1 MELADYD
8 IKRDKLFK
16 DFVRQKNIKSTTE
29 KIYVRR
35 LKFYCDF
42 VGLRPKQL
50 IEEAENEIKN
60 PNILPRDRKIK
71 SYLLDFIDYYRKKGK
86 SDGLIGDIVTTVKA
100 FYTHFEVTLPKVE
113 TPSNRKNQ
121 RNTLDEIITKK
132 HIKEAIKVCKPRDR
146 AIILLQ
152 LSTGFRASE
161 VRHLA
166 YKDYLDALNDYIT
179 VDEDEIFNISKIAKK
194 IKNIENP
201 IGTWRIQQIKTSKHI
216 ITFST
221 PESINAIVDYLLIR
235 EKDNK
240 PITNLKDPLFVTDR
254 HNNRISENGYSY
266 IFQRINQR
274 AGFGRDYKGEN
285 KGKHFFTSHKLRKYF
300 ASVLYK
306 NKLSQTKIDWML
318 GHSIKKVTEAYFLAD
333 IPTLKNQ
340 YMELMDELSIENV
353 ETTVLTTPAY
363 DSLIEKLD
371 EKEKELELV
380 NNRLSDYEKEKTSE
394 LNNLKSELLSLK
406 ESRDQQIVE
415 DNNWKQ
421 HLVETIEILS
431 DYADLENPELKKR
444 LKQATNNLNKIR

>member
-1 MELADYD
+1 MELTDYD

-16 DFVRQKNIKSTTE
+16 DFIRQKNIKPTTE

-50 IEEAENEIKN
+50 IEEAEREIKN

-71 SYLLDFIDYYRKKGK
+71 SYMLDFIDYKRKKGK
-86 SDGLIGDIVTTVKA
+86 SDGLIGDIITTVKA
-100 FYTHFEVTLPKVE
+100 FYNHFEVALPKVE

-161 VRHLA
+161 VRHLT
-166 YKDYLDALNDYIT
+166 YKDYLDALNDYLT

-194 IKNIENP
+194 IKNIDNP

-221 PESINAIVDYLLIR
+221 PESINSIADYLLIR

-240 PITNLKDPLFVTDR
+240 SITNLNEPLFVADNT
-254 HNNRISENGYSY
+254 NNRISENGYSY

-274 AGFGRDYKGEN
+274 AGFGKAYN
-285 KGKHFFTSHKLRKYF
+285 GKHFFTSHKLRKYF

-380 NNRLSDYEKEKTSE
+380 NNRLSEYEKEKTSE
-394 LNNLKSELLSLK
+394 FNDLKNEFLRLK
-406 ESRDQQIVE
+406 EDRDKQKTE
-415 DNNWKQ
+415 DDNWKQ

-431 DYADLENPELKKR
+431 DYADLNNPELVKR
-444 LKQATNNLNKIR
+444 LKKSTNQLNSNH

>member
-1 MELADYD
+1 MELTDYD

-16 DFVRQKNIKSTTE
+16 DFIRQKNIKQTTE

-60 PNILPRDRKIK
+60 PDILPRDRKIK
-71 SYLLDFIDYYRKKGK
+71 SYMFDFIDYKRKKGK
-86 SDGLIGDIVTTVKA
+86 SDGLIGDIITTVKA
-100 FYTHFEVTLPKVE
+100 FYNHFEVVLPKVE
-113 TPSNRKNQ
+113 TPSNRINQ
-121 RNTLDEIITKK
+121 RKILEEIITKK
-132 HIKEAIKVCKPRDR
+132 HIKDAIKVCKPRDR

-161 VRHLA
+161 VRHLT

-179 VDEDEIFNISKIAKK
+179 VDEDDIFNISKIAKK

-221 PESINAIVDYLLIR
+221 PESINAIADYLLIR
-235 EKDNK
+235 EKENK
-240 PITNLKDPLFVTDR
+240 PITNLKDPLFVTDK
-254 HNNRISENGYSY
+254 HNSRISENGYSY

-371 EKEKELELV
+371 EKERELELV

-394 LNNLKSELLSLK
+394 LNDLKNEFLKLK
-406 ESRDQQIVE
+406 EDRDKQKVE
-415 DNNWKQ
+415 DNDWKDY
-421 HLVETIEILS
+421 LVETIAILS
-431 DYADLENPELKKR
+431 DYADLENPELKKK
-444 LKQATNNLNKIR
+444 LKQSTDKLK